1 MVVGENQSKQVIND
15 GISHG
20 ISETSIKKSKK
31 NKTFYVMVQS
41 L

>member
-1 MVVGENQSKQVIND
+1 MVVGENQMKRVIND

-20 ISETSIKKSKK
+20 ISKKDKNKK
-31 NKTFYVMVQS
+31 NKTFYVMIQS